1 MDDIFGS
8 SAPAPDPQ
16 NTNIIVQGPNHQGLV
31 IEFECTKPEAM
42 NNAKSNLVAKFKN
55 TNNAAIHGL
64 SLQVAVPKY
73 VTMEMSPPTS
83 TTVAPSGGNSSSPV
97 TQRITVTN
105 SKLGQKNLMLK
116 VKLSFTFNGTKVDHM
131 ATVSG
136 FPAGEY

>member
-1 MDDIFGS
+1 
-8 SAPAPDPQ
+8 
-16 NTNIIVQGPNHQGLV
+16 
-31 IEFECTKPEAM
+31 M